1 MQETGNNLSYTYN
14 ISIRVHADGFSFYC
28 YNPHSV
34 PAIKKENYSFNPE
47 KEPIECLEEALSQS
61 SLLKEEDK
69 AVYGL
74 VSGPS
79 IQVPLEYFKKE
90 DANTLFQLTY
100 SHQKENKIYY
110 NILPHLEVVK
120 IFSIPKDIEEV
131 LCKHFPTIRFYHV
144 HTMIMEKMAV
154 HKTAGKQQ
162 LFVYLY
168 DKEIFLLKY
177 QSQALHYANT
187 FPADTIE
194 NTVFYILS
202 VWKLLEMN
210 AETDECIFLGD
221 HPQQNSIISKL
232 SLYLRN
238 IKTLMNS
245 ELYKRSAAGNLP
257 DIPLDVL
264 SLLLNT

>member
-28 YNPHSV
+28 YNPHNV
-34 PAIKKENYSFNPE
+34 PAIKKESYIFSSE
-47 KEPIECLEEALSQS
+47 KTPTECLEEALSQS
-61 SLLKEEDK
+61 SLLKQEDK
-69 AVYGL
+69 VVYGL
-74 VSGPS
+74 INGPS
-79 IQVPLEYFKKE
+79 IQVPLEHFKKE
-90 DANTLFQLTY
+90 EASSLLQLTY
-100 SHQKENKIYY
+100 SQQKENKIYY

-120 IFSIPKDIEEV
+120 IFSISKDLEEV
-131 LCKHFPTIRFYHV
+131 LCRHFPSIRFYHV

-168 DKEIFLLKY
+168 DKDIFLLKY

-187 FPADTIE
+187 FPADTTDNII
-194 NTVFYILS
+194 FYILS
-202 VWKLLEMN
+202 VWKLLGMN

-221 HPQQNSIISKL
+221 HQLQNGIISIL
-232 SLYLRN
+232 NQYLRN
-238 IKTLMNS
+238 IRTLMNS